1 MVSRRAEVFSVL
13 GEGLRT
19 PFTPAKGYGGAQ
31 TALCTFFD
39 LQNPDNQ
46 WQLRFLPMY
55 IAYGKMWGAFPI
67 PNPGDAS
74 GIPSLSFKIRV
85 RVQ

>member
-1 MVSRRAEVFSVL
+1 MHGEQKGRGVFGSW
-13 GEGLRT
+13 
-19 PFTPAKGYGGAQ
+19 GGG
-31 TALCTFFD
+31 CE
-39 LQNPDNQ
+39 PPSH
-46 WQLRFLPMY
+46 QLRDMGERKQLSVHCLTSRIQITNGSCDFCPC
-55 IAYGKMWGAFPI
+55 IYGKMWGAFPI